1 MNYEQHFKLVDDYLA
16 HLDQVLQGT
25 TDSFVR
31 SRYTGML
38 AVGATTVYELAI
50 KTILIE
56 FARKKHVVFGSFVER
71 HFARLNGRI
80 MLKDLNEEH
89 LKRFGGQ
96 YGDRFKKKLE
106 KVEGTRLRAGD
117 GSVKSSYGNIITWR
131 NEFAH
136 EGRVTSNATYEEAK
150 RAYELG
156 KEVVRCLADAMK
168 R

>member
-1 MNYEQHFKLVDDYLA
+1 MSYDQHFRLVDDYLA

-50 KTILIE
+50 KTIFIE
-56 FARKKHVVFGSFVER
+56 FAQKKHKVFGSFVER

-80 MLKDLNEEH
+80 MLKDLSEEH

-96 YGDRFKKKLE
+96 YGDKFKKKLE
-106 KVEGTRLRAGD
+106 DVEQAKLRASA
-117 GSVKSSYGNIITWR
+117 GSVKASYGNIITWR

-136 EGRVTSNATYEEAK
+136 EGRVPSNVTYEEAK
-150 RAYELG
+150 NAYELG
-156 KEVVRCLADAMK
+156 KEVIRCLADAMK